1 MCYQARLDVQI
12 LMLTVKFKKRNID
25 ILLITHKI
33 ISYKFQN
40 YVLISRS
47 RFVILPEFLFKTFL
61 KCT

>member
-12 LMLTVKFKKRNID
+12 LMLTVKFKKRNTD

-47 RFVILPEFLFKTFL
+47 RFVI
-61 KCT
+61 